1 MNIKEILSS
10 AVENKASD
18 VILISNQPVTFR
30 IHGAMFPQGEEK
42 LFPADTETLVRELFE
57 GSSGVTFEEFLS
69 SGDADFSLSLSGVG
83 RFRVNAYKQR
93 NSCAAVIRSVY
104 FRIPTPEEL
113 GIPDE
118 VMNIAELSQGF
129 VLVTGAA
136 GCGKSTTLACL
147 VDRINATRSAHII
160 TLEDPVEYIHQH
172 KRSIVSQREMHLDS
186 ITYTGALRAA
196 LRQSP
201 DVIMLGE
208 MRDYETISTA
218 MTAAETG
225 HLLLSSLHTNG
236 VAKSIDRIIDVFPA
250 EQQHQIRMQLSMV
263 LEAVVSQQLLPAVDG
278 SLVPAFEVMRVNPA
292 IRNMIR
298 SCKVKQIDSEIH
310 AGRAAGMIT
319 MDMSIERL
327 LAAGR
332 ITPETAALYTE
343 GFRS

>member
-30 IHGAMFPQGEEK
+30 VHGAMFPQGEDK
-42 LFPADTETLVRELFE
+42 LFPADTEALVRELFE
-57 GSSGVTFEEFLS
+57 GSSGVTFDEFMR

>member
-278 SLVPAFEVMRVNPA
+278 SLVPAFKVMRVNPA

-343 GFRS
+343 DFRS

>member
-10 AVENKASD
+10 AVEKKASD

-30 IHGAMFPQGEEK
+30 IHGAMFPQGDDK

-57 GSSGVTFEEFLS
+57 GSSGVTFDEFLR

-104 FRIPTPEEL
+104 FRVPTPEEL
-113 GIPDE
+113 GIPEE

-147 VDRINATRSAHII
+147 VDRINATRSSHII

-310 AGRAAGMIT
+310 AGRAAGMLT

-327 LAAGR
+327 LAAGK
-332 ITPETAALYTE
+332 ITPEIAALYTE